1 MTTEDALL
9 ALSEDQENAKALLQ
23 LGMNER
29 QAIEEAAGR
38 WFVDRNEAHLAFY
51 SILPLLALNAKS
63 YDPRIHDAQT
73 WVEEQAALNARHLY
87 IHKTAN
93 KSHHEL
99 IFLLRAE
106 WAPIYHTKR
115 GDFCTSADS
124 EVERGTTFSNIE
136 RLTSQ

>member
-87 IHKTAN
+87 IHKT
-93 KSHHEL
+93 
-99 IFLLRAE
+99 
-106 WAPIYHTKR
+106 PTK
-115 GDFCTSADS
+115 AIM
-124 EVERGTTFSNIE
+124 N
-136 RLTSQ
+136 